1 MTHTD
6 FDIPRFAA
14 RALAA
19 VGFAAALAACAPNMG
34 GAPDE
39 GVGYRQARFEE
50 IARMR
55 DYRACRDEALE
66 FDRQARDGSAS
77 ARYLASA
84 RLIERCEAELGPE
97 AAHLAPDERMRAYAL
112 SVQNYM
118 KGGDVAKA
126 RANLLT
132 FKTTFPDRD
141 LYYPDGS
148 SFIDTMDL
156 LLGLRD
162 RDSVGQFP
170 TVNANAALK
179 AELRRTRYWKV
190 N

>member
-1 MTHTD
+1 MTHTE
-6 FDIPRFAA
+6 FNLRRIAA

-19 VGFAAALAACAPNMG
+19 AGIAAALAACAPNMG
-34 GAPDE
+34 GAPDA

-50 IARMR
+50 IAHMR
-55 DYRACRDEALE
+55 DYRACRDEAME
-66 FDRQARDGSAS
+66 FDRQARDGAAS

-97 AAHLAPDERMRAYAL
+97 AAHLAPEERMRAYAL
-112 SVQNYM
+112 TVQNYM
-118 KGGDVAKA
+118 KGGDIAKA

-132 FKTTFPDRD
+132 FKTTFPGSD
-141 LYYPDGS
+141 LYYGDGS
-148 SFIDTMDL
+148 SFVDTMEL

-162 RDSVGQFP
+162 RDTVGQFP
-170 TVNANAALK
+170 TVNANATLK
-179 AELRRTRYWKV
+179 AELRRARYWKV